1 MNDTTDQTV
10 NNSYVDDYLPPS
22 AQAPAAVS
30 DSTASSSDE
39 DLESMNIF
47 FMLGAED
54 GTDEQKEKFLDE
66 LQQVI
71 WDDFLS
77 NDVKLLITSDETA
90 EFDRLMQV
98 KNSAQTTDQTESAQ
112 DSLVEYLEKLIP
124 DLEDIM
130 LEKALDL
137 KADLFTER
145 IASLK
150 EYNVNNAD
158 KLEEIK
164 KAEALMFEDKWKSAT
179 LVLNQIE
186 A

>member
-1 MNDTTDQTV
+1 MNDTTNQTM
-10 NNSYVDDYLPPS
+10 NNSYVDDYTPPTTQQPVVAS
-22 AQAPAAVS
+22 N
-30 DSTASSSDE
+30 SSSDE

-47 FMLGAED
+47 FMLGADD

-77 NDVKLLITSDETA
+77 NDVKLLITSDETP
-90 EFDRLMQV
+90 EFERLLQA
-98 KNSAQTTDQTESAQ
+98 KSSAQTPQETESAQ
-112 DSLVEYLEKLIP
+112 DNLVEYLEKLIP

-137 KADLFTER
+137 KADLFSER

-150 EYNVNNAD
+150 EYNASNTEM
-158 KLEEIK
+158 LEKIK
-164 KAEALMFEDKWKSAT
+164 EAEALMFEDKWKSAT
-179 LVLNQIE
+179 LVLNQIQS
-186 A
+186 